1 MHNAHIVVKSKRI
14 PKMCFLHFMDYD
26 DRPDAAKRLE
36 KARAA
41 RGFKNPTDAA
51 KFYGW
56 KYETYIQHEQGIRGI
71 TRAADKYAKAFRV
84 SEAWLLTGE
93 GRGPGNP
100 RELPMMGYIGAG
112 AEIEPEYEQVP
123 PEGLEQIEIPFDV
136 SDDMIC
142 FKVRGDSMM
151 PVYRDGFVVVAYKEQ
166 KRPLESFYGEDAIVR
181 TADGRRF
188 IKTVERGVSGVNLR
202 SFNAPLIE
210 GVRLEWIGEIFA
222 VLHRNQIRTIER
234 RGGIQGR
241 LRLGAAT

>member
-1 MHNAHIVVKSKRI
+1 
-14 PKMCFLHFMDYD
+14 MDFD

-36 KARAA
+36 KARLA
-41 RGFKNPTDAA
+41 RGFEDAKA
-51 KFYGW
+51 AATYFGW
-56 KYETYIQHEQGIRGI
+56 KYDTYAQHENGLRGLV
-71 TRAADKYAKAFRV
+71 RAVDKYAKAFRV

-100 RELPMMGYIGAG
+100 RELPLMGYIGAG
-112 AEIEPEYEQVP
+112 AEIEPDYEQVP

-136 SDDMIC
+136 SDELIC
-142 FKVRGDSMM
+142 FKVSGDSML
-151 PVYRDGFVVVAYKEQ
+151 PVYRDGFVVVAYRDQ

-181 TADGRRF
+181 TSDGRRY

-222 VLHRNQIRTIER
+222 VLHRNQFRTIDK
-234 RGGIQGR
+234 RGGIQGQ
-241 LRLGAAT
+241 LRLASGN